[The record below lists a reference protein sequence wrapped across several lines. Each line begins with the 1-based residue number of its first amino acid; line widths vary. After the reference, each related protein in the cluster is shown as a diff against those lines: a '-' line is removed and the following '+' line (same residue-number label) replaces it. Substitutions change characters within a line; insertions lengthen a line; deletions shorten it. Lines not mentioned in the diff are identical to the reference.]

1 MYRNGFQNY
10 QRARVDIADPKRLV
24 ILCYD
29 ETISQVKMARQRCVE
44 KDFDGKSKALLK
56 AQDIVCELQCALDF
70 EKGGEVAKNL
80 DSLYAYIKSKMI
92 QADIGKDL
100 AIMDEVAGI
109 LSELKSAWE
118 EAFRALEKN
127 DAPSRSVPEYRENRR
142 ALGAA
147 GF

>member
-10 QRARVDIADPKRLV
+10 RRARVDTTDPKRLV

-29 ETISQVKMARQRCVE
+29 ETISQIKMARQRCLE
-44 KDFDGKSKALLK
+44 KDYGGKSEALLK

-70 EKGGEVAKNL
+70 GQGGNIARNL
-80 DSLYAYIKSKMI
+80 DSLYTYVKTRMI

-100 AIMDEVAGI
+100 AAMDEVVGI

-118 EAFRALEKN
+118 EVFKSIEKRG
-127 DAPSRSVPEYRENRR
+127 ASSRGVPVYEEDRM
-142 ALGAA
+142 AA
-147 GF
+147 GTAAF